1 MNKYSPP
8 LVIHWFTNVLLIILS
23 IAGFFSVA
31 LLFLNQ
37 GKIMLHGLQYNI
49 EGFAWLRT
57 LVAVCMASVSLS
69 SVMVL
74 RNYKWSLTY
83 LAIAILMTSCSI
95 FFHPEFNKLPAS
107 FIITIMIVCY
117 ILLLE
122 NKRESYFGKNGT
134 S

>member
-8 LVIHWFTNVLLIILS
+8 LVIHWFIKILLIILS

-37 GKIMLHGLQYNI
+37 GKVMLHGLQYNI
-49 EGFAWLRT
+49 EGITWFRT
-57 LVAVCMASVSLS
+57 LGAVCMASVSLS
-69 SVMVL
+69 SIMVL

-83 LAIAILMTSCSI
+83 LAIAMLMTSCSI
-95 FFHPEFNKLPAS
+95 FFHPYFNKLPDS
-107 FIITIMIVCY
+107 FIITIMIICY

-122 NKRESYFGKNGT
+122 NKRESYFGNDET